1 MLLLHEELAA
11 ALPGFSGISTRPGVV
26 MAVFESEPSPA
37 DLATMEALVAAHD
50 PISKSQLELDA
61 EERARIKAEV
71 IGEKAQQILT
81 RLDVG
86 LAANNMDQ
94 VNLDAVTNL
103 AAAKVILGRM
113 LAREQA
119 NIELW
124 QLIID
129 YLRKNITT

>member
-26 MAVFESEPSPA
+26 LAVFESEPSPA

-61 EERARIKAEV
+61 EERARVKAEV